1 MDIEKLLTDF
11 KNGSISLD
19 DAKSALKKLPYEDI
33 GYCKIDHHR
42 RVRSGYPEVIFGL
55 GKTVEQ
61 VQGIVEH
68 MLSSTDENIL
78 ITKATQ
84 EFYDALKDID
94 GIEYYKECGIIFI
107 HRKNIPKSN
116 DYVAVIS
123 GGTGD
128 IPVCR
133 EAVCTLN
140 AMGISNIEV
149 YDVGVS
155 GVHRLLSKLDV
166 LQGARV
172 VIAAAGMEG
181 ALPTVVAGLTSCP
194 VIAVPTSIGYGASFG
209 GVSALLTMLN
219 SCANRVSVVNID
231 NGYGAAC
238 VAAAIV
244 GDNR

>member
-1 MDIEKLLTDF
+1 MDVEKLLNDY
-11 KNGSISLD
+11 KNEKISLEQ
-19 DAKSALKKLPYEDI
+19 AMSALKKLPYEDI

-42 RVRSGYPEVIFGL
+42 QIRSGFPEVIFGL
-55 GKTVEQ
+55 GKTPEQ
-61 VQGIVEH
+61 VKGITEQI
-68 MLSSTDENIL
+68 LASTKENIL
-78 ITKATQ
+78 ITKATE
-84 EFYDALKDID
+84 EFYKALQGTD
-94 GIEYYKECGIIFI
+94 GLTYHKECGIIHI
-107 HRKNIPKSN
+107 VRQKIAMSKE
-116 DYVAVIS
+116 YVAVIS

-140 AMGISNIEV
+140 AMGISNKEL

-155 GVHRLLSKLDV
+155 GVHRLLSSLDE

-172 VIAAAGMEG
+172 IIAAAGMEG

-194 VIAVPTSIGYGASFG
+194 VIAVPTAIGYGASFG
-209 GVSALLTMLN
+209 GISALLTMLN
-219 SCANRVSVVNID
+219 SCANRVSVVNIG

-244 GDNR
+244 GGDK